1 MLKLKLQ
8 YTWCEELTHWKRP
21 WCWERLKVGRKGD
34 NRGWDSWMASLTGW
48 TWVWANFGSWWW
60 TGKPDVLQFMG
71 WQRVRHDWVTELNWT
86 FFLASSLFVLH
97 EFGYAHFLLVAIHL
111 EYHLSL
117 LHFESIFVFRTEMSL
132 LENVGRWVLFFNLSS
147 HSVSFDWWIQSI
159 YI

>member
-1 MLKLKLQ
+1 MWRTDLLEK
-8 YTWCEELTHWKRP
+8 P
-21 WCWERLKVGRKGD
+21 WCWEKLRAGGEGD
-34 NRGWDSWMASLTGW
+34 DRGWDSWMASLTGW
-48 TWVWANFGSWWW
+48 TWVWASCGSWWW
-60 TGKPDVLQFMG
+60 IGKPGVLQFMG

-86 FFLASSLFVLH
+86 FFLASSLFVLY
-97 EFGYAHFLLVAIHL
+97 EFGYPHFLLVAIHL